1 MYKTKFTKGIHRLL
15 MLLLCVSILSWP
27 VGNVQAIGK
36 TTAAV
41 SKRTKTT
48 AELTIRKISGV
59 TGYQVFLSK
68 SRKGR
73 YAQVGATR
81 TASFKLSKLKK
92 NKAYYVKVRAYKT
105 SGSRIVTGKY
115 SGIIKINKYVVV
127 TLADKYAAQ
136 VLELVNAERAKE
148 DLPALKASDAL
159 NKAAN
164 IRAKEL
170 VTENSPNR
178 PDGRNGCSVLTDEK
192 IVYETA
198 GENIASGCKTPK
210 DVVEKWL
217 EDAGHRAQIMSSDYT
232 YMGVGYYETT
242 KGDQYYW
249 SQLFMD

>member
-1 MYKTKFTKGIHRLL
+1 MYKTKFTKDIHRLL

-36 TTAAV
+36 TTATV

-59 TGYQVFLSK
+59 TGYQVFLSN

-249 SQLFMD
+249 SQLFMN

>member
-1 MYKTKFTKGIHRLL
+1 MYRKKMIKDINRILV
-15 MLLLCVSILSWP
+15 LLLCVSMLSWP
-27 VGNVQAIGK
+27 KGNVQAVGK
-36 TTAAV
+36 TTATV

-48 AELTIRKISGV
+48 AELTIRRISGV

-68 SRKGR
+68 SRKGK

-81 TASFKLSKLKK
+81 TSSFKLSKLKK
-92 NKAYYVKVRAYKT
+92 NKAYYVKIRSYKT

-115 SGIIKINKYVVV
+115 SGIIKISRYVSV
-127 TLADKYAAQ
+127 TTADKYAAQ
-136 VLELVNAERAKE
+136 VLELVNEERAKE
-148 DLPALKASDAL
+148 NLPALKASDAL

-178 PDGRNGCSVLTDEK
+178 PDGRNGCSVLTDQK

-210 DVVEKWL
+210 DVVEKWMG
-217 EDAGHRAQIMSSDYT
+217 DAGHRAQIMSSDYT
-232 YMGVGYYETT
+232 YMGLGYYAAA
-242 KGDQYYW
+242 KGDKYYW
-249 SQLFMD
+249 SQLFMN

>member
-59 TGYQVFLSK
+59 TGDQVFLSN

-73 YAQVGATR
+73 YVQVGATR